1 MWGCLPEQPLTTFQT
16 QKNMVEVLQVKAR
29 RNAGGK
35 DYTTYDVDCPATGEA
50 VSTKAC
56 KECDH
61 CRVFLGESVKCSYR
75 QDRERKKKPFVHPA
89 YIL

>member
-1 MWGCLPEQPLTTFQT
+1 MLPEHPERNHSTKT
-16 QKNMVEVLQVKAR
+16 NMVEVLKVTR
-29 RNAGGK
+29 RKNSKGE
-35 DYTTYDVDCPATGEA
+35 DYYKFEVDCPSTGEA

-75 QDRERKKKPFVHPA
+75 QDREREKKPFVHPV

>member
-1 MWGCLPEQPLTTFQT
+1 
-16 QKNMVEVLQVKAR
+16 MVEIINVKVR
-29 RNAGGK
+29 KNAK
-35 DYTTYDVDCPATGEA
+35 LADSYKFEVDCPAAGEA

-61 CRVFLGESVKCSYR
+61 CRLFLGESVRCSYK
-75 QDRERKKKPFVHPA
+75 QDREREKKPFVHPI